1 MAKEVEVKEIADNEE
16 TFTIGDDELGA
27 LESNILASI
36 VGKEDA
42 EEILSGLDEEELPED
57 IQELLDNVPPFDEA
71 K

>member
-16 TFTIGDDELGA
+16 TFTIGDDELRA